1 MAEKSYIRCAEI
13 NQNYYGEVNVGAE
26 LNSSAFSVTGDFS
39 PNLLS
44 IHDAIQKFETATNLE
59 RHQQTPSP

>member
-13 NQNYYGEVNVGAE
+13 NQNYCGDVNAGAE

-44 IHDAIQKFETATNLE
+44 IQ
-59 RHQQTPSP
+59 R